1 MPKLVQLFDRL
12 ISENLFQSKEEAL
25 PYILAGK
32 VYMGQQRAKS
42 LMEYCDP
49 IIPIIIKGKDC
60 RFVSRGGIKLEHA
73 IKAFNIDVQG
83 RVCFD
88 AGASTGGFTD
98 CLLQHGALMVYAVDT
113 GYGQLSGKLRQDKR
127 VQTYEKTNIS
137 HPELLTL
144 EPPPDL
150 GCMDLSYLS
159 VLKGI
164 PIYQNIMQKKG
175 EVICLVKPLFEI
187 NDPQAR
193 RSGIIPQSSYV
204 NILNTLVSTINDFPY
219 TSVTAVSASP
229 IQGSGGT
236 YEFLLHVQFSA
247 QNKTYSLTQMI
258 IQAVSME
265 PTDTMIP

>member
-1 MPKLVQLFDRL
+1 MPKLVPLFDRL
-12 ISENLFQSKEEAL
+12 INDNLFKNKEEAL

-32 VYMGQQRAKS
+32 VYIGQQRAKS
-42 LMEYCDP
+42 LMECCDP
-49 IIPIIIKGKDC
+49 KTPIIVKGKDT
-60 RFVSRGGIKLEHA
+60 RFVSRGGIKLEYA

-98 CLLQHGALMVYAVDT
+98 CLLQHGARMVYAVDT
-113 GYGQLSGKLRQDKR
+113 GFGQLSGKLRQDKR
-127 VQTYEKTNIS
+127 VQNYEKTNIS
-137 HPELLTL
+137 HPKLLTL
-144 EPPPDL
+144 EPLPDL

-164 PIYQNIMQKKG
+164 PIYQSILRKKG

-193 RSGIIPQSSYV
+193 RSGIIPQSSYI
-204 NILNTLVSTINDFPY
+204 NILNTLVTALNNFPNL
-219 TSVTAVSASP
+219 SVIGVAASP
-229 IQGSGGT
+229 IRGSGGT

-247 QNKTYSLTQMI
+247 QHKTYSLAQMI
-258 IQAVSME
+258 IRAVSME
-265 PTDTMIP
+265 PFDTMIS